1 MSRTKYTKFATKHQA
16 RNEKMVITLVCI

>member
-16 RNEKMVITLVCI
+16 GNCRM